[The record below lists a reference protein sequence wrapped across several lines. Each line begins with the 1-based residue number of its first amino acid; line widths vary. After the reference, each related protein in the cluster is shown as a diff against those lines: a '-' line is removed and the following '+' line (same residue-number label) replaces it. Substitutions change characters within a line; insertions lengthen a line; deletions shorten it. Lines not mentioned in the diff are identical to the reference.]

1 MFNITLISHTAIIV
15 CLRNKYSAAEVKMQ
29 HSSYLCIQISDNMK
43 RILYTAGLGLTLFIS
58 AAAITACGGETKT
71 ESNEVAVYQ
80 CPMDCE
86 EGKTYDKAGICP
98 VCEMELKTAE
108 VAEAGSEE
116 EAHEHSH

>member
-58 AAAITACGGETKT
+58 AAAITACGGENQNRVKRSGGVPM
-71 ESNEVAVYQ
+71 SN
-80 CPMDCE
+80 
-86 EGKTYDKAGICP
+86 G
-98 VCEMELKTAE
+98 LRRR
-108 VAEAGSEE
+108 
-116 EAHEHSH
+116 